1 MSFIKSRTWMVMAAV
16 EGMKD
21 HGYARW
27 NHTIK
32 SLQQHVKINNMRS
45 YHHTNKLSA
54 SSSSII
60 SKKMKDQQTKQCD
73 ESLRTVMYLSC
84 WGPNS

>member
-1 MSFIKSRTWMVMAAV
+1 MSSIKSRTWMVMAAL

-27 NHTIK
+27 NYTMK
-32 SLQQHVKINNMRS
+32 SLQQHLKNNVRS
-45 YHHTNKLSA
+45 YHQANKLSL
-54 SSSSII
+54 I
-60 SKKMKDQQTKQCD
+60 SKKMKDEQTKQCD